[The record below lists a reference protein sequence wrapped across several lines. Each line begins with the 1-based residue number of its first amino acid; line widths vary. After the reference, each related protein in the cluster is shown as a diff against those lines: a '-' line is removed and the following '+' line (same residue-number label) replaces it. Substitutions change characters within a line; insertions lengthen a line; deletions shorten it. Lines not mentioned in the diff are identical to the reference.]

1 MIILNLWKYI
11 LEKKKNNKEGKYLKK
26 MMDAYKFICQI
37 INTDLN
43 DVSAE
48 KFNKNCDE
56 AVKKILE

>member
-1 MIILNLWKYI
+1 
-11 LEKKKNNKEGKYLKK
+11 
-26 MMDAYKFICQI
+26 MDAYKFICQI

-48 KFNKNCDE
+48 KFNENCDE